1 LEKPVVM
8 RRIERLEEAGIIFH
22 RGFEVGRDASMEE
35 LRSKHDA
42 ILVATGVYKARD
54 LDVPGID
61 LDGVHPALD
70 FLTASNRRG
79 FGDDLSQHD
88 CGDLNA
94 KGKDVIVIGGGDT
107 AMDCVRTAIRQGAK
121 SVKCLYRRDRDNMPG
136 SQREVQNAEE
146 EGVEFIW
153 LSAPLAVNG
162 KNHAESV
169 EVQQMRL
176 GAPDFSG
183 RRSPEPVTGATT
195 TLPADLV
202 IGALGFEPEE
212 LPQMFG
218 APELTTTRWG
228 TLLVDN
234 KTMMTSL
241 DGVFAAG
248 DIVRGASLVVWAIR
262 DGRDVAEHMHKYL
275 KASAHKT
282 TQKNTQKAA
291 A

>member
-1 LEKPVVM
+1 
-8 RRIERLEEAGIIFH
+8 
-22 RGFEVGRDASMEE
+22 
-35 LRSKHDA
+35 
-42 ILVATGVYKARD
+42 
-54 LDVPGID
+54 
-61 LDGVHPALD
+61 
-70 FLTASNRRG
+70 
-79 FGDDLSQHD
+79 
-88 CGDLNA
+88 
-94 KGKDVIVIGGGDT
+94 
-107 AMDCVRTAIRQGAK
+107 
-121 SVKCLYRRDRDNMPG
+121 MPG